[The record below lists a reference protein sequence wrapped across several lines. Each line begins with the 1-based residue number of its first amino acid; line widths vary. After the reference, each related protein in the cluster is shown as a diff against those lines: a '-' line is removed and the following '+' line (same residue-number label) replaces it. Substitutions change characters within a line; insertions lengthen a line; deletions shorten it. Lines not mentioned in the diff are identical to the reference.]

1 MLVGMLLGLGA
12 STCWALANVAVQRAS
27 VAVGPYRALLWAQL
41 ASVVMI
47 AAVIVAL
54 PGGVL
59 PGEHALGPTSAIAGW
74 IAAAGVFGLLGYVC
88 LFYAFAH
95 GRLTVAVPIMS
106 SWAVLSA
113 ALSIA
118 FLGERLGAWQVA
130 GGAAVVAG
138 AVVVSRYA
146 HSDPKAGG
154 PHATGGTRGWLTASL
169 GAALG
174 FGVLIPV
181 MTRLTPA
188 FGALGAIAVAYLADV
203 VVGLP
208 FALAWRWGWRSRP
221 GQPGRPASAG
231 LLETAGFAC
240 IAVGG
245 RLAPLAIVSPLAS
258 LASALT
264 VLYAWVVLGERP
276 ASGILVGAALVSAGV
291 VAPRPL
297 TADSSYDRGM
307 AKANRKPVAEYELYY
322 WPSIQGRGEFIRL
335 AFEAADIP

>member
-1 MLVGMLLGLGA
+1 MLVGMLFGLGA

-47 AAVIVAL
+47 AAAIVVL

-59 PGEHALGPTSAIAGW
+59 PGEHAAGATSAIAGW
-74 IAAAGVFGLLGYVC
+74 IAAAGVSGLLGYVC

-146 HSDPKAGG
+146 HSEPQAGG
-154 PHATGGTRGWLTASL
+154 PAATGGNRGWLTASL

-208 FALAWRWGWRSRP
+208 FALGWRVGLAVPP
-221 GQPGRPASAG
+221 GPAWPAVLLAG

-276 ASGILVGAALVSAGV
+276 APGILVGAALVSAGV
-291 VAPRPL
+291 V
-297 TADSSYDRGM
+297 
-307 AKANRKPVAEYELYY
+307 V
-322 WPSIQGRGEFIRL
+322 L
-335 AFEAADIP
+335 AL

>member
-47 AAVIVAL
+47 AATMAVL

-59 PGEHALGPTSAIAGW
+59 PGEHAVGPTSGIAGW

-154 PHATGGTRGWLTASL
+154 PQATGGSRGWLTASL

-208 FALAWRWGWRSRP
+208 VALAWRVGLVVPP
-221 GQPGRPASAG
+221 GPAWPAVLLAG

-264 VLYAWVVLGERP
+264 VLYAWLVLGERP
-276 ASGILVGAALVSAGV
+276 AAGILVGAALVSAGV
-291 VAPRPL
+291 V
-297 TADSSYDRGM
+297 
-307 AKANRKPVAEYELYY
+307 V
-322 WPSIQGRGEFIRL
+322 L
-335 AFEAADIP
+335 AL